1 MVQIR
6 MSDLFNNPDF
16 YFFGLENDNAL
27 FLSMNRQSYARSIFF
42 DARIKPLRQQIIRV
56 PLAPLMAAMRQ
67 RNHHAHRIGWVFHMA
82 HTGSTLLT
90 RALDRPGKNL
100 VIREPM
106 PLRALGVAAG
116 AASENA
122 LVDKDLLQLAVAML
136 GRYYADD
143 QSVIVKANVPVNAIV
158 PDLLVLSE
166 NPSALLLHF
175 GLDDYLTAIL
185 RSPNH
190 RKWVSHVSAEIRLGE
205 CAEIG
210 PLDTL
215 QIAERGAAL
224 WLFQMRIYATVLAS
238 NPNIR
243 SLDANIFFDEP
254 AACLTA
260 SSQYFSCMM
269 HNDEVQ
275 QIVSGELFS
284 TYAKNPGA
292 AFNNSQRRA
301 RVAENRKAL
310 ADEIALARRWIEPRL
325 IVAPLP
331 DRLPAPLCGENS
343 LLF

>member
-6 MSDLFNNPDF
+6 MSDLFNNPDL

-27 FLSMNRQSYARSIFF
+27 FLPMNRQSYARSIFF

-56 PLAPLMAAMRQ
+56 PLAALLVAMQQ
-67 RNHHAHRIGWVFHMA
+67 RKHNDHRVGWVFHMA

-106 PLRALGVAAG
+106 PLRALGVAVG
-116 AASENA
+116 AANGNA
-122 LVDKDLLQLAVAML
+122 PVDKERLQLAVAML
-136 GRYYADD
+136 GRRYADD

-158 PDLLVLSE
+158 PDLLMLSE
-166 NPSALLLHF
+166 NPAALLLHF

-185 RSPNH
+185 RSPKH

-205 CAEIG
+205 CPETG
-210 PLDTL
+210 PVDTL
-215 QIAERGAAL
+215 HIAELGAAL
-224 WLFQMRIYATVLAS
+224 WLFQMRIYVTALEKTPS
-238 NPNIR
+238 MR
-243 SLDANIFFDEP
+243 SLDANILFDEP

-260 SSQYFSCMM
+260 SSRYFCCPIC
-269 HNDEVQ
+269 NDEVQ
-275 QIVSGELFS
+275 QIVSSELFS
-284 TYAKNPGA
+284 TYAKNPGT
-292 AFNNSQRRA
+292 AFNNSLRRA
-301 RVAENRKAL
+301 RVAENRRAL

-325 IVAPLP
+325 SIAPLP
-331 DRLPAPLCGENS
+331 DRLPAPLYGENS